1 MLIVMTKNEQI
12 YRKSIGDRIKL
23 ARSQTNYTQEQLAEK
38 LQLSSRYI
46 SQLERGIAFGSAT
59 TIVNI
64 CKALNIS
71 SDFLFSDIIN
81 NEAPTF
87 NNMIKENFLED
98 YLELDE
104 YNKEVVNAL
113 AKQLVKMQK
122 NGKKKIG

>member
-1 MLIVMTKNEQI
+1 MTKNEQI

-23 ARSQTNYTQEQLAEK
+23 ARSQTDYTQEELAEK

-71 SDFLFSDIIN
+71 SDFLFSDIID

-87 NNMIKENFLED
+87 NKMVKQNFLED
-98 YLELDE
+98 YLALDD
-104 YNKEVVNAL
+104 YNKEVVHAL

-122 NGKKKIG
+122 DDKKKIN

>member
-1 MLIVMTKNEQI
+1 MLFVMTKNEQI

-23 ARSQTNYTQEQLAEK
+23 ARSQTDYTQEDLAEK

-87 NNMIKENFLED
+87 NKMVKENFLED
-98 YLELDE
+98 YLALDE
-104 YNKEVVNAL
+104 YNKEVIHAL

-122 NGKKKIG
+122 DDKKTIS

>member
-1 MLIVMTKNEQI
+1 MTKNEQI

-23 ARSQTNYTQEQLAEK
+23 ARSQTDYTQEDLAEK

-87 NNMIKENFLED
+87 NKMVKENFLED
-98 YLELDE
+98 YLALDE
-104 YNKEVVNAL
+104 YNKEVIHAL

-122 NGKKKIG
+122 DDKKKIS

>member
-1 MLIVMTKNEQI
+1 MTKNEQI

-23 ARSQTNYTQEQLAEK
+23 ARSQTDYTQEDLAEK

-87 NNMIKENFLED
+87 NKMVKENFLED
-98 YLELDE
+98 YLALDE
-104 YNKEVVNAL
+104 YNKEVIHAL

-122 NGKKKIG
+122 DDKKKLG

>member
-1 MLIVMTKNEQI
+1 MIVAMTKNEQI

-23 ARSQTNYTQEQLAEK
+23 ARSQTDYTQEQLAEK

-98 YLELDE
+98 YLELDD

-113 AKQLVKMQK
+113 AKQLVKLQK
-122 NGKKKIG
+122 DGKKK

>member
-1 MLIVMTKNEQI
+1 MTKNESI

-23 ARSQTNYTQEQLAEK
+23 ARSQTDYTQEDLAEK

-87 NNMIKENFLED
+87 DKMVNENFLED
-98 YLELDE
+98 YLELDA

-113 AKQLVKMQK
+113 AKQLVKMQRE
-122 NGKKKIG
+122 GKKKLG

>member
-1 MLIVMTKNEQI
+1 MTKKEQI

-23 ARSQTNYTQEQLAEK
+23 ARSQTDYTQEELAEK

-46 SQLERGIAFGSAT
+46 SQLERGMAFGSAT

-71 SDFLFSDIIN
+71 SDFLFSDIID

-87 NNMIKENFLED
+87 NKMVKQSFLED
-98 YLELDE
+98 YLALDD
-104 YNKEVVNAL
+104 YNKEVVHAL

-122 NGKKKIG
+122 DDKKKIN

>member
-1 MLIVMTKNEQI
+1 MTKNEKI

-23 ARSQTNYTQEQLAEK
+23 ARSQTDYTQEQLAEK

-87 NNMIKENFLED
+87 SNMINESFLED
-98 YLELDE
+98 YLELDS
-104 YNKEVVNAL
+104 YNKEVVNTL
-113 AKQLVKMQK
+113 AKQLVKLQKEGKK
-122 NGKKKIG
+122 NG

>member
-1 MLIVMTKNEQI
+1 MLFVMTKNEQI

-23 ARSQTNYTQEQLAEK
+23 ARSQTDYTQEELAEK

-71 SDFLFSDIIN
+71 SDFLFSDIID

-87 NNMIKENFLED
+87 NKMVKEDFLED
-98 YLELDE
+98 YLSLDE
-104 YNKEVVNAL
+104 YNKDVIHAL

-122 NGKKKIG
+122 DDKKKLG

>member
-1 MLIVMTKNEQI
+1 MTKNEQI

-23 ARSQTNYTQEQLAEK
+23 ARSQTDYTQEDLAEK

-87 NNMIKENFLED
+87 NKMVKENFLED
-98 YLELDE
+98 YLALDE
-104 YNKEVVNAL
+104 YNKEVIHAL

-122 NGKKKIG
+122 DDKKTIS

>member
-1 MLIVMTKNEQI
+1 MLFVMTKNEQI

-23 ARSQTNYTQEQLAEK
+23 ARSQTDYTQEDLAEK

-46 SQLERGIAFGSAT
+46 SQLERGMAFGSAT

-71 SDFLFSDIIN
+71 SDFLFSDIID

-87 NNMIKENFLED
+87 NKMVKQNFLED
-98 YLELDE
+98 YLALDD
-104 YNKEVVNAL
+104 YNKEVVHAL

-122 NGKKKIG
+122 DDKKKIN

>member
-1 MLIVMTKNEQI
+1 MLFIMTKKEQI

-23 ARSQTNYTQEQLAEK
+23 ARSQTDYTQEELAEK

-46 SQLERGIAFGSAT
+46 SQLERGMAFGSAT

-71 SDFLFSDIIN
+71 SDFLFSDIID

-87 NNMIKENFLED
+87 NKMVKQSFLED
-98 YLELDE
+98 YLALDD
-104 YNKEVVNAL
+104 YNKEVVHAL

-122 NGKKKIG
+122 DDKKKIN

>member
-1 MLIVMTKNEQI
+1 MTKNEQI

-23 ARSQTNYTQEQLAEK
+23 ARSQTDYTQEDLAEK

-46 SQLERGIAFGSAT
+46 SQLERGMAFGSAT

-71 SDFLFSDIIN
+71 SDFLFSDIID

-87 NNMIKENFLED
+87 NKMVKQNFLED
-98 YLELDE
+98 YLALDD
-104 YNKEVVNAL
+104 YNKEVVHAL

-122 NGKKKIG
+122 DDKKKII